1 LATVAFATL
10 IEEGAQALRSRRV
23 SKLWSSARDIQK
35 GGKNMMK
42 LIAKKSV
49 VHLGIEAILV
59 KATAVA
65 V

>member
-1 LATVAFATL
+1 
-10 IEEGAQALRSRRV
+10 
-23 SKLWSSARDIQK
+23 
-35 GGKNMMK
+35 MMK